1 MPDLDKIIQFKR
13 EILDNL
19 SNERLS
25 KESFGVSM
33 EVKLPEPG
41 ESIVPW
47 IGEDLALEENDDE
60 LDLNFMLD
68 ALENEDKLPY
78 SDIFNAKLPLSG
90 SDLKVDV
97 DSELSTLD
105 NDFDVSSGDSF
116 ENDIDKVLDD
126 NSVDLEIA
134 SKLDFDNL
142 INSSELDS
150 EELINNQSNNNNFFE
165 ASNESSVSGDSNF
178 LQFNES
184 NEFNI
189 GDVVNG
195 KTQADEQSEMF
206 TEDSLNLG
214 ADEDDLENVAD
225 DFKFLEYDQNSNF
238 KRLEFKVNYPLFLKH
253 LNSYPRNLRI
263 AIAEALTKENVSRFK
278 LEALIDLVEKNTK
291 RLKFIAKFVG
301 DIVGRSIKLPLIYFK
316 AEEFSKLQQKLS
328 YRVSRALLPLIKIAS
343 LFVVLVLISLYFIV
357 DVVFFYVASESKYK
371 EGIESIYANKRELA
385 KAIFRD
391 AYYIRPND
399 KWFVN
404 YAKAFEDV
412 RDFDSAEEKYEELFT
427 IEPFSKNSTNRR
439 RKKFNKEGY
448 IAYASMKIGLGEH
461 SEANSILDE
470 IISYDLYDYD
480 ALVLKGDNYFKWAKI
495 NSNYYKDSINS
506 YTVVL
511 SKYGQKKEIL
521 FKLFNAY
528 IEANLDTESNNVN
541 NFIKSNEIVDIDEV
555 VYTKYAKK
563 LVDKYI
569 SLVTYNQRAN
579 NLAINLN
586 YLNGQTNL
594 LNKEFSDFKRN
605 DGRTVFKLDNNV
617 NINSEIEY
625 ILRKIL
631 NKNPNYDKA
640 LFESGR
646 YSYYIG
652 DFKKAEVYLLKALN
666 SFRHKNSIEDAG
678 DKILAY
684 KILADI
690 YEKSRDSLRASN
702 IIGLALSDYS
712 FYKKHNLIKGSKEIS
727 SIYEKQ
733 GDILRSL
740 NDFKSAISS
749 YKLAIN
755 EGVDYP
761 DVYYKVGLLSYREN
775 NYDDALKYLFKV
787 ESMAGFSS
795 SNEVLNSIALTLYK
809 IGDFLAS
816 RSYYLR
822 VMQNLELEKANVLN
836 FNPKENDYHK
846 TLLLKEIET
855 YNNLGVVEVMASFS
869 SIRDAKLFNSG
880 VSNLSESARIFD
892 ILNRDEDMVK
902 SVKKDLASL
911 NLRNIFKNSFSKSNV
926 LFYENLSEKL

>member
-1 MPDLDKIIQFKR
+1 MPDVDKIIQFKR

-25 KESFGVSM
+25 KESFGLSM
-33 EVKLPEPG
+33 DVKLPEPG

-47 IGEDLALEENDDE
+47 IGEDLALDETDDE

-68 ALENEDKLPY
+68 ALENEDKLSY
-78 SDIFNAKLPLSG
+78 SDIFNDNLPLSG
-90 SDLKVDV
+90 SNLRVDV
-97 DSELSTLD
+97 DSELSTLN
-105 NDFDVSSGDSF
+105 NDFDVSSSDSF
-116 ENDIDKVLDD
+116 ENNIDKVLDD
-126 NSVDLEIA
+126 NSIDLEIA

-142 INSSELDS
+142 INSPELSS
-150 EELINNQSNNNNFFE
+150 EELINSQGNNNFFE
-165 ASNESSVSGDSNF
+165 ANNNSSVLGDSNF
-178 LQFNES
+178 LQS

-189 GDVVNG
+189 DDAVNG
-195 KTQADEQSEMF
+195 KNQTDEQSEMF
-206 TEDSLNLG
+206 VGDSLNLS
-214 ADEDDLENVAD
+214 ADEDDFENVID
-225 DFKFLEYDQNSNF
+225 DFKFLEYDQNANF
-238 KRLEFKVNYPLFLKH
+238 KRFEFKVNYPLFLKH

-278 LEALIDLVEKNTK
+278 LEALIDLVEKNKK

-301 DIVGRSIKLPLIYFK
+301 DIVGRSIKLPVIYFK

-343 LFVVLVLISLYFIV
+343 FFVVLVLVSLYLIV
-357 DVVFFYVASESKYK
+357 DVIFFYVASESKYK
-371 EGIESIYANKRELA
+371 EGIESIYANKRDLA
-385 KAIFRD
+385 KSIFRD
-391 AYYIRPND
+391 AYYIRPDD
-399 KWFVN
+399 KWFIN

-448 IAYASMKIGLGEH
+448 ISYASMKIGLGEH

-470 IISYDLYDYD
+470 VISYDLYDYD
-480 ALVLKGDNYFKWAKI
+480 ALVLKGDNYFKWAKT

-528 IEANLDTESNNVN
+528 IEANLDTESDNVN
-541 NFIKSNEIVDIDEV
+541 NFIKSNEILDIDEV

-569 SLVTYNQRAN
+569 SFVTYNQRAN

-605 DGRTVFKLDNNV
+605 DGRTIFKLDNNV
-617 NINSEIEY
+617 NMNSEIEY

-690 YEKSRDSLRASN
+690 YEKTRDSLRASN

-712 FYKKHNLIKGSKEIS
+712 FYKNT
-727 SIYEKQ
+727 
-733 GDILRSL
+733 IL
-740 NDFKSAISS
+740 
-749 YKLAIN
+749 
-755 EGVDYP
+755 
-761 DVYYKVGLLSYREN
+761 
-775 NYDDALKYLFKV
+775 
-787 ESMAGFSS
+787 
-795 SNEVLNSIALTLYK
+795 
-809 IGDFLAS
+809 
-816 RSYYLR
+816 
-822 VMQNLELEKANVLN
+822 
-836 FNPKENDYHK
+836 
-846 TLLLKEIET
+846 
-855 YNNLGVVEVMASFS
+855 
-869 SIRDAKLFNSG
+869 
-880 VSNLSESARIFD
+880 
-892 ILNRDEDMVK
+892 
-902 SVKKDLASL
+902 
-911 NLRNIFKNSFSKSNV
+911 
-926 LFYENLSEKL
+926 

>member
-1 MPDLDKIIQFKR
+1 MPDIDKIKQFKR

-33 EVKLPEPG
+33 DVKVPEPG

-47 IGEDLALEENDDE
+47 INEDLALEENDDE

-78 SDIFNAKLPLSG
+78 SDIFNDNLPLSS
-90 SDLKVDV
+90 SDLKVDM
-97 DSELSTLD
+97 DSEFSTLN
-105 NDFDVSSGDSF
+105 NDFDVSSSDSF
-116 ENDIDKVLDD
+116 ENNIDKVLDA
-126 NSVDLEIA
+126 NSIDLDIA

-142 INSSELDS
+142 INSSEFNS
-150 EELINNQSNNNNFFE
+150 EELINNQDNNNFLEF
-165 ASNESSVSGDSNF
+165 SNDFSVSGDDDF
-178 LQFNES
+178 LES
-184 NEFNI
+184 NKSNEINI
-189 GDVVNG
+189 DATVND
-195 KTQADEQSEMF
+195 KIQANEQSEMF
-206 TEDSLNLG
+206 VGGDLNLG
-214 ADEDDLENVAD
+214 TDDNDFENVAD
-225 DFKFLEYDQNSNF
+225 DFKFLEYDQNTNS
-238 KRLEFKVNYPLFLKH
+238 KRFEFKVNYPLFLKH
-253 LNSYPRNLRI
+253 LSSYPRNLRI
-263 AIAEALTKENVSRFK
+263 AIAEALTKENVSRYK
-278 LEALIDLVEKNTK
+278 LEALIDLVEKNK
-291 RLKFIAKFVG
+291 KGLKFIAKFVG

-316 AEEFSKLQQKLS
+316 AEEFNKLQQKLS
-328 YRVSRALLPLIKIAS
+328 YRISRALLPLIKIAS
-343 LFVVLVLISLYFIV
+343 LFVVLVLVSLYFIV
-357 DVVFFYVASESKYK
+357 DVVFFYVASEGKYK

-391 AYYIRPND
+391 AYYIRPDD
-399 KWFVN
+399 KWFLN
-404 YAKAFEDV
+404 YAKAFEEI

-427 IEPFSKNSTNRR
+427 IEPFSKNSTSRR

-448 IAYASMKIGLGEH
+448 IAYASMKISLGEY
-461 SEANSILDE
+461 SQANSILDE
-470 IISYDLYDYD
+470 VISYDLYDYD
-480 ALVLKGDNYFKWAKI
+480 ALVLKGDNYFKWAKT

-506 YTVVL
+506 YTVAL

-528 IEANLDTESNNVN
+528 IEADLDTESDNVN
-541 NFIKSNEIVDIDEV
+541 NFIKSNEILDVDEV

-563 LVDKYI
+563 LIDKYI
-569 SLVTYNQRAN
+569 SFVTYNQRAN
-579 NLAINLN
+579 NFAINLN

-605 DGRTVFKLDNNV
+605 DGRTIFKLDNNV
-617 NINSEIEY
+617 NMNSEIEY

-652 DFKKAEVYLLKALN
+652 DFKKAEVYLLKALS
-666 SFRHKNSIEDAG
+666 SFRQKNSIEDAG

-690 YEKSRDSLRASN
+690 YEKSKDSLRASN
-702 IIGLALSDYS
+702 IIGLALNDYS

-846 TLLLKEIET
+846 ILLLKEIET
-855 YNNLGVVEVMASFS
+855 YNNLGVVEVIASFS
-869 SIRDAKLFNSG
+869 SIRDTKLFNSG
-880 VSNLSESARIFD
+880 VSNLSESAKIFD
-892 ILNRDEDMVK
+892 ILNRDEDMIK

-911 NLRNIFKNSFSKSNV
+911 NLRNIFKNNFSKSNV

>member
-1 MPDLDKIIQFKR
+1 MPDIDKIKQFKR
-13 EILDNL
+13 DILDDL
-19 SNERLS
+19 SNERSS
-25 KESFGVSM
+25 KEAFGVSM
-33 EVKLPEPG
+33 DVKPPDPG
-41 ESIVPW
+41 ENIVPW
-47 IGEDLALEENDDE
+47 VSEDLTLEEDDDE

-68 ALENEDKLPY
+68 ALESEDRLPY
-78 SDIFNAKLPLSG
+78 SDILNDNLPLSS
-90 SDLKVDV
+90 SDLRVDI

-105 NDFDVSSGDSF
+105 NDFDVSSGNSF
-116 ENDIDKVLDD
+116 ENNIDKVLDD
-126 NSVDLEIA
+126 NSIDLEIA
-134 SKLDFDNL
+134 SKLDFDKL
-142 INSSELDS
+142 INSSELNS
-150 EELINNQSNNNNFFE
+150 EELINNQGNNNFFKSSNDSFVSGE
-165 ASNESSVSGDSNF
+165 NDFLESNKSNEVNIDNTVSDK
-178 LQFNES
+178 
-184 NEFNI
+184 
-189 GDVVNG
+189 DH
-195 KTQADEQSEMF
+195 KDEQSEMF
-206 TEDSLNLG
+206 AGDNLNLST
-214 ADEDDLENVAD
+214 DYNDFENVVD
-225 DFKFLEYDQNSNF
+225 DFKFLEYEQNANS
-238 KRLEFKVNYPLFLKH
+238 KRFEFKVNYPLFLKH

-263 AIAEALTKENVSRFK
+263 AIAEALTKENISRYK
-278 LEALIDLVEKNTK
+278 LEALIDLVEKNK
-291 RLKFIAKFVG
+291 KGLKFIAKFAG

-343 LFVVLVLISLYFIV
+343 LFVVLVLVSLYFIV

-371 EGIESIYANKRELA
+371 EGIKSIYANKRELA

-391 AYYIRPND
+391 AYYIRPDD
-399 KWFVN
+399 KWFIN
-404 YAKAFEDV
+404 YAKAFEEV

-427 IEPFSKNSTNRR
+427 IEPFSKDSTNRR

-448 IAYASMKIGLGEH
+448 IAYASMKIDLGEY
-461 SEANSILDE
+461 SQANSILDE
-470 IISYDLYDYD
+470 VISYNLYDYD
-480 ALVLKGDNYFKWAKI
+480 ALVLKGDNYFKWAKT

-511 SKYGQKKEIL
+511 SKYGQKKNIL

-528 IEANLDTESNNVN
+528 IEADLDTESNNVN
-541 NFIKSNEIVDIDEV
+541 NFIKSNEILDVDEV
-555 VYTKYAKK
+555 VYTKYAKR
-563 LVDKYI
+563 LIDKYI
-569 SLVTYNQRAN
+569 SFVAYNQRAN

-594 LNKEFSDFKRN
+594 LNKEFSDLKRN
-605 DGRTVFKLDNNV
+605 DGRTIFKLDTNV
-617 NINSEIEY
+617 NMNSEIEY
-625 ILRKIL
+625 ILKKIL

-652 DFKKAEVYLLKALN
+652 DFKKAEIYLLKALN
-666 SFRHKNSIEDAG
+666 SFRRKNSIEDAG

-684 KILADI
+684 KILAGI

-702 IIGLALSDYS
+702 IIGLALNDYS

-740 NDFKSAISS
+740 NDLKSAISS

-755 EGVDYP
+755 EGVDCP
-761 DVYYKVGLLSYREN
+761 DVYYKVGLLSYKEN

-822 VMQNLELEKANVLN
+822 VMRNLELEKANVLN
-836 FNPKENDYHK
+836 FNPKENDYHRI
-846 TLLLKEIET
+846 LLLKEIET

-869 SIRDAKLFNSG
+869 SIRDTKLFNSG
-880 VSNLSESARIFD
+880 VSNLSESAKIFD

>member
-1 MPDLDKIIQFKR
+1 MPDIDKIKQFKR

-33 EVKLPEPG
+33 DVKLPEPG

-47 IGEDLALEENDDE
+47 IGEDLSLEENDDE

-68 ALENEDKLPY
+68 ALENEDKLSY
-78 SDIFNAKLPLSG
+78 SDIFNDNLPSSS
-90 SDLKVDV
+90 SDLSIDM

-105 NDFDVSSGDSF
+105 NDFDVSSSDSF
-116 ENDIDKVLDD
+116 ESNIDKVLDD
-126 NSVDLEIA
+126 NSIDLEAA
-134 SKLDFDNL
+134 SKLDFDKL
-142 INSSELDS
+142 IDSSELSS
-150 EELINNQSNNNNFFE
+150 EESINNQGNDNFFE
-165 ASNESSVSGDSNF
+165 AGNDSFVSVDDDFLQSNKSNEV
-178 LQFNES
+178 
-184 NEFNI
+184 NI
-189 GDVVNG
+189 DDTLND
-195 KTQADEQSEMF
+195 KSQTDEQAEMF
-206 TEDSLNLG
+206 VEDNLNLST
-214 ADEDDLENVAD
+214 DESDFENVAD
-225 DFKFLEYDQNSNF
+225 DFKFLEYDQTSNS

-263 AIAEALTKENVSRFK
+263 AIAEALTKENISKYK
-278 LEALIDLVEKNTK
+278 LEALIDLVESNKK

-301 DIVGRSIKLPLIYFK
+301 DIVGRSIKLPVIYFK

-343 LFVVLVLISLYFIV
+343 LFIVLVLVSFYFIV

-371 EGIESIYANKRELA
+371 EGIEYIYANKRELA

-391 AYYIRPND
+391 AYYIRPDD
-399 KWFVN
+399 KWFIN
-404 YAKAFEDV
+404 YAKAFEDI

-427 IEPFSKNSTNRR
+427 IEPFSKNSASRR

-448 IAYASMKIGLGEH
+448 VAYASMKISLGEY
-461 SEANSILDE
+461 SQANSILDE
-470 IISYDLYDYD
+470 VISYDLYDYD
-480 ALVLKGDNYFKWAKI
+480 ALLLKGDNYFKWAKT
-495 NSNYYKDSINS
+495 NPNYYKDSINS

-528 IEANLDTESNNVN
+528 IEAGLDTESDNVN
-541 NFIKSNEIVDIDEV
+541 NFIKSNEITDVDEV
-555 VYTKYAKK
+555 VYTKYAKN

-569 SLVTYNQRAN
+569 SFVTYNQRAN

-605 DGRTVFKLDNNV
+605 DGRTIFKLDNNV
-617 NINSEIEY
+617 NMNSEIEY
-625 ILRKIL
+625 VLRKIL

-666 SFRHKNSIEDAG
+666 SFRQKNSIEDAG

-690 YEKSRDSLRASN
+690 YEKSKDSLRASN
-702 IIGLALSDYS
+702 IIGLALNDYS

-787 ESMAGFSS
+787 ESMAGFSN

-809 IGDFLAS
+809 TGDFLAS

-846 TLLLKEIET
+846 ILLLKEIET

-869 SIRDAKLFNSG
+869 SIRDTKLFNSG
-880 VSNLSESARIFD
+880 ISNLSESAKIFD

>member
-1 MPDLDKIIQFKR
+1 MPDVDKIIQFKR

-25 KESFGVSM
+25 KESFGLSM
-33 EVKLPEPG
+33 DVKLPEPG

-47 IGEDLALEENDDE
+47 IGEDLALDETDDE

-68 ALENEDKLPY
+68 ALENEDKLSY
-78 SDIFNAKLPLSG
+78 SDIFNDNLPLSG
-90 SDLKVDV
+90 SNLRVDV
-97 DSELSTLD
+97 DSELSTLN
-105 NDFDVSSGDSF
+105 NDFDVSSSDSF
-116 ENDIDKVLDD
+116 ENNIDKVLDD
-126 NSVDLEIA
+126 NSIDLEIA

-142 INSSELDS
+142 INSPELSS
-150 EELINNQSNNNNFFE
+150 EELINNQGNNNFFE
-165 ASNESSVSGDSNF
+165 ANNDSSVLGDSNF
-178 LQFNES
+178 LQS
-184 NEFNI
+184 NEFNEFNI
-189 GDVVNG
+189 DDAVNG
-195 KTQADEQSEMF
+195 KNQTDEQSEMF
-206 TEDSLNLG
+206 VGDSLNLS
-214 ADEDDLENVAD
+214 ADEDDFENVID
-225 DFKFLEYDQNSNF
+225 DFKFLEYDQNANF
-238 KRLEFKVNYPLFLKH
+238 KRFEFKVNYPLFLKH

-278 LEALIDLVEKNTK
+278 LEALIDLVEKNKK

-301 DIVGRSIKLPLIYFK
+301 DIVGRSIKLPVIYFK

-343 LFVVLVLISLYFIV
+343 FFVVLVLVSLYLIV
-357 DVVFFYVASESKYK
+357 DVIFFYVASESKYK
-371 EGIESIYANKRELA
+371 EGIESIYANKRDLA
-385 KAIFRD
+385 KSIFRD
-391 AYYIRPND
+391 AYYIRPDD
-399 KWFVN
+399 KWFIN

-448 IAYASMKIGLGEH
+448 ISYASMKIGLGEH

-470 IISYDLYDYD
+470 VISYDLYDYD
-480 ALVLKGDNYFKWAKI
+480 ALVLKGDNYFKWAKT

-528 IEANLDTESNNVN
+528 IEANLDTESDNVN
-541 NFIKSNEIVDIDEV
+541 NFIKSNEILDIDEV

-569 SLVTYNQRAN
+569 SFVTYNQRAN

-605 DGRTVFKLDNNV
+605 DGRTIFKLDNNV
-617 NINSEIEY
+617 NMNSEIEY

-690 YEKSRDSLRASN
+690 YEKTRDSLRASN

-787 ESMAGFSS
+787 ESMAGVSS
-795 SNEVLNSIALTLYK
+795 SNEVLNTIALTLYK

-869 SIRDAKLFNSG
+869 SIRDTKLFNSG
-880 VSNLSESARIFD
+880 VSNLSESAKIFD

>member
-1 MPDLDKIIQFKR
+1 MPDIDKIKQFKR
-13 EILDNL
+13 EILDDL
-19 SNERLS
+19 SNERSS
-25 KESFGVSM
+25 KESFGLSM
-33 EVKLPEPG
+33 DVKLPEPG

-47 IGEDLALEENDDE
+47 ISEDLTLEGNDDE

-68 ALENEDKLPY
+68 ALESEDKLPY
-78 SDIFNAKLPLSG
+78 SEISNGNISLDS
-90 SDLKVDV
+90 SDLRIDM
-97 DSELSTLD
+97 DSELSTLN
-105 NDFDVSSGDSF
+105 NDFDVSSSDSF
-116 ENDIDKVLDD
+116 ENNIDKILDD
-126 NSVDLEIA
+126 NSIDLEAA
-134 SKLDFDNL
+134 SKLDFDKL
-142 INSSELDS
+142 INSSELNS
-150 EELINNQSNNNNFFE
+150 EELINNQGDNNSFKTNNDFFVSRDDDFLQSNK
-165 ASNESSVSGDSNF
+165 SNEV
-178 LQFNES
+178 
-184 NEFNI
+184 NI
-189 GDVVNG
+189 DDVMVNDKSQIG
-195 KTQADEQSEMF
+195 EQSEMF
-206 TEDSLNLG
+206 VEGNLNLSS
-214 ADEDDLENVAD
+214 DDNDFENVAD
-225 DFKFLEYDQNSNF
+225 DFKFLEDNQNTNSKHF
-238 KRLEFKVNYPLFLKH
+238 EFKVNYPLFLKH
-253 LNSYPRNLRI
+253 LDSYPRNLRI
-263 AIAEALTKENVSRFK
+263 AIAEALTKDDVSKYK
-278 LEALIDLVEKNTK
+278 LEALIDLVEKNK
-291 RLKFIAKFVG
+291 KGLKFIAKFVG
-301 DIVGRSIKLPLIYFK
+301 DIVGRSIKLPIIYFK

-328 YRVSRALLPLIKIAS
+328 YRISRALLPLIKIAS
-343 LFVVLVLISLYFIV
+343 LFVVLVLVSLYFIV
-357 DVVFFYVASESKYK
+357 DVVFFYVVSESKYK

-385 KAIFRD
+385 KAIFKD

-399 KWFVN
+399 KWFIN
-404 YAKAFEDV
+404 YAKAFEEI

-427 IEPFSKNSTNRR
+427 LEPFSKNSTSRR

-448 IAYASMKIGLGEH
+448 IAYASMKISLGEY

-470 IISYDLYDYD
+470 VISYDLYDYD
-480 ALVLKGDNYFKWAKI
+480 ALVLKGDNYFKWART
-495 NSNYYKDSINS
+495 NSSYYKESINS
-506 YTVVL
+506 YTVAL

-528 IEANLDTESNNVN
+528 IEADLDTESDNVN
-541 NFIKSNEIVDIDEV
+541 NFIKANEILDVDEV

-569 SLVTYNQRAN
+569 AFVNYNQRAN
-579 NLAINLN
+579 NLAINLS

-594 LNKEFSDFKRN
+594 LNKEFSDLKRN
-605 DGRTVFKLDNNV
+605 DGRTIFKLDNNV
-617 NINSEIEY
+617 NMNSEIEY

-666 SFRHKNSIEDAG
+666 SFRQKSSIKDAE

-702 IIGLALSDYS
+702 IIGLALNDYS

-749 YKLAIN
+749 YKSAIN

-761 DVYYKVGLLSYREN
+761 DVYYKAGLLSYRED

-809 IGDFLAS
+809 MGDFLAS

-836 FNPKENDYHK
+836 FNPKENEYHK
-846 TLLLKEIET
+846 ILLLKEIET

-869 SIRDAKLFNSG
+869 SIRDTKLFNSG
-880 VSNLSESARIFD
+880 VSNLSESAKIFD

-911 NLRNIFKNSFSKSNV
+911 NLRNIFKNTFSKSNV

>member
-1 MPDLDKIIQFKR
+1 MPDVDKIKQFKR
-13 EILDNL
+13 EILDDL
-19 SNERLS
+19 SNERSS

-33 EVKLPEPG
+33 DVKLPEPG

-47 IGEDLALEENDDE
+47 MSEDLALEENDDE

-78 SDIFNAKLPLSG
+78 SDISNDNLPLNS
-90 SDLKVDV
+90 SDLRVDM
-97 DSELSTLD
+97 DSELSTLN
-105 NDFDVSSGDSF
+105 NDFDVSYNDSF
-116 ENDIDKVLDD
+116 ENNIDKVLDD
-126 NSVDLEIA
+126 NSIDLEIA
-134 SKLDFDNL
+134 SKLDFDKL
-142 INSSELDS
+142 INSSEFNS
-150 EELINNQSNNNNFFE
+150 EELINTQSDNNSFEAGNDSFVLEDDDFLQSNN
-165 ASNESSVSGDSNF
+165 
-178 LQFNES
+178 FNEVD
-184 NEFNI
+184 I
-189 GDVVNG
+189 DDTVND
-195 KTQADEQSEMF
+195 KSQAGEQSEMF
-206 TEDSLNLG
+206 TGSDLNLST
-214 ADEDDLENVAD
+214 DDNVFENVAD
-225 DFKFLEYDQNSNF
+225 DFKFLEYNQNANS
-238 KRLEFKVNYPLFLKH
+238 KRFEFKVNYPLFLKH

-263 AIAEALTKENVSRFK
+263 AIAEALTKENVSKYK
-278 LEALIDLVEKNTK
+278 LEALIDLVEKNKK

-301 DIVGRSIKLPLIYFK
+301 DIVGRSIKLPVIYFK

-343 LFVVLVLISLYFIV
+343 LFVVLVLVSLYFIV

-391 AYYIRPND
+391 AYYIRPDD

-404 YAKAFEDV
+404 YAKAFEEI

-427 IEPFSKNSTNRR
+427 IEPFSKNSESRR

-448 IAYASMKIGLGEH
+448 IAYASMKIGLGEY
-461 SEANSILDE
+461 SQANSILDE
-470 IISYDLYDYD
+470 VISYDLYDYD
-480 ALVLKGDNYFKWAKI
+480 ALVLKGDNYFKWAKT
-495 NSNYYKDSINS
+495 NSNYYKDSINN

-528 IEANLDTESNNVN
+528 IEANLDTESDNIN
-541 NFIKSNEIVDIDEV
+541 NFIKSNEIIDVDEV

-563 LVDKYI
+563 LVDKYV
-569 SLVTYNQRAN
+569 SFVSYNQRVN

-594 LNKEFSDFKRN
+594 LNKEFSDLKRK
-605 DGRTVFKLDNNV
+605 DGKTVFKLDNNV
-617 NINSEIEY
+617 NMNSEIEY

-666 SFRHKNSIEDAG
+666 SFRQKNSIEDAE

-702 IIGLALSDYS
+702 IIGFALNDYS
-712 FYKKHNLIKGSKEIS
+712 FYKKYNLIKVSKEIS

-795 SNEVLNSIALTLYK
+795 SNEVLNSIALTLYR

-846 TLLLKEIET
+846 ILLLKEIET

-869 SIRDAKLFNSG
+869 SIRDTKLFNSG